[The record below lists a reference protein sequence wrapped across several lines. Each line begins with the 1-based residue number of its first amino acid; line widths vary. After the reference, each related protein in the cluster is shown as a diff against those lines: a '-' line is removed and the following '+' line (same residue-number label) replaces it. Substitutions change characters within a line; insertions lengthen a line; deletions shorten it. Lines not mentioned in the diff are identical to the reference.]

1 MATMESEW
9 MFKCLSTQGTV
20 LTKIDTW
27 GENDDGDDG
36 DDEHDEHDDE
46 DDDDDNY

>member
-27 GENDDGDDG
+27 GENDDGDG
-36 DDEHDEHDDE
+36 DDEHD